1 MKQRKKKLVVGI
13 TIPSSIG
20 LLRGQMKHFS
30 ELGYD
35 ACLLTQHDEE
45 SLSYCE
51 REECRP
57 LNVKIER
64 TMSPFKDLV
73 TLFRLIRLFRKE
85 RPDVVNLGTPKMG
98 LLGLMA
104 AWWCRVPNRIYTCRG
119 FRYEHE
125 QGLTRMIL
133 KTCEKICGRCAQKI
147 ICISPS
153 VKALGLKDHLFKES
167 KCVVINKGS
176 SNGIDPTYY
185 NRSEVNETER
195 QKLIEELGFKDKFVY
210 GFLGRIVD
218 RKGPSE
224 LFEAFKRIYEEDNN
238 CRLLIVGPVYD
249 EQVSDKTLIP
259 RMKEHEAVVLTGKQ
273 PNAPLYFS
281 LMDVFV
287 LPAWWEGFGN
297 VLVQAADMEIPVIS
311 TTGTGT
317 CDAVCDGFN
326 GILIEPKDID
336 ALYDAMKKIKED
348 KDLREK
354 LAKNGPVWGQNF
366 KSENIWEGMDKLY
379 KA

>member
-1 MKQRKKKLVVGI
+1 MTKKKLVVGI
-13 TIPSSIG
+13 TIPASVG
-20 LLRGQMKHFS
+20 LLRGQMKHFAG
-30 ELGYD
+30 LGYD
-35 ACLLTQHDEE
+35 TCLLTQHNEE
-45 SLSYCE
+45 SLNYCV
-51 REECRP
+51 RENCRP

-64 TMSPFKDLV
+64 NISPFKDLV

-104 AWWCRVPNRIYTCRG
+104 AWWCRIPNRIYTCRG

-125 QGLTRMIL
+125 HGLTRMIL
-133 KTCEKICGRCAQKI
+133 KTCEKICGRCAHKI

-153 VKALGLKDHLFKES
+153 VKLLGLKDHLFKES

-176 SNGIDPTYY
+176 SNGIDPNFY
-185 NRSEVNETER
+185 NRSNVNEEER
-195 QKLIEELGFKDKFVY
+195 TKLIEDLGFKGKFVF

-218 RKGPSE
+218 RKGLSE
-224 LFEAFKRIYEEDNN
+224 LFEAFKRIYEEDKN
-238 CRLLIVGPVYD
+238 CRLLIVGPAYE

-259 RMKEHEAVVLTGKQ
+259 RMKEHEAVVLAGKQ
-273 PNAPLYFS
+273 LNAPLYFS

-317 CDAVCDGFN
+317 CDAVCDGYN
-326 GILIEPKDID
+326 GILVKPKNID
-336 ALYDAMKKIKED
+336 ALYDAMLLLKQGNE
-348 KDLREK
+348 LRER
-354 LAKNGPVWGQNF
+354 LAKNGPLWGQNF
-366 KSENIWEGMDKLY
+366 KSEIIWEGMDKLY
-379 KA
+379 QA

>member
-1 MKQRKKKLVVGI
+1 
-13 TIPSSIG
+13 
-20 LLRGQMKHFS
+20 MKHFV

-45 SLSYCE
+45 SLNYCE
-51 REECRP
+51 REGCRP
-57 LNVKIER
+57 LNVMIER
-64 TMSPFKDLV
+64 NMSPFKDLI

-85 RPDVVNLGTPKMG
+85 RPDVVNLGTPKMS

-125 QGLTRMIL
+125 HGLIRKIL

-176 SNGIDPTYY
+176 SNGIDPTFY
-185 NRSEVNETER
+185 NRSKVNEEER

-218 RKGPSE
+218 RKGLSE
-224 LFEAFKRIYEEDNN
+224 LFEAFKRIYEEDKN
-238 CRLLIVGPVYD
+238 CRLLIVGPAYD

-259 RMKEHEAVVLTGKQ
+259 RMKEHEAVILTGKQ
-273 PNAPLYFS
+273 LNAPLYFS
-281 LMDVFV
+281 LMDLFV

-326 GILIEPKDID
+326 GILIEPKNID
-336 ALYDAMKKIKED
+336 TLYDVMKKLKED
-348 KDLREK
+348 KPLRDK

-366 KSENIWEGMDKLY
+366 KSEIIWEGMDKLY
-379 KA
+379 QA